1 MNPGFNSF
9 RLVGGTC
16 LSLQHGHRVSVD
28 IDLFTDIS
36 YGSID
41 FSKLESFLSDHFPY
55 VSGNEGMPHAVGC
68 SWFVGN
74 SELNAV
80 KIDLYYTNTFIRP
93 PLIED
98 NVRLAATEDIIAM
111 KLDIVARGGR
121 KKDFWNLHELA
132 DYYDFDSM
140 IAFHLERYPYSHDE
154 KLIRKQLVNFD
165 IADDDFDPECLRG
178 KYWELI
184 KLDFIE
190 WMKLA

>member
-1 MNPGFNSF
+1 MFFMVSKITPHPLYWNTVNPLLKNVLETVMVEPRFNSF

-55 VSGNEGMPHAVGC
+55 VSGNEGMPHAMGC

-80 KIDLYYTNTFIRP
+80 KIDLYFPDTFIRP
-93 PLIED
+93 PL
-98 NVRLAATEDIIAM
+98 
-111 KLDIVARGGR
+111 
-121 KKDFWNLHELA
+121 
-132 DYYDFDSM
+132 
-140 IAFHLERYPYSHDE
+140 
-154 KLIRKQLVNFD
+154 
-165 IADDDFDPECLRG
+165 
-178 KYWELI
+178 
-184 KLDFIE
+184 
-190 WMKLA
+190 